1 MKKVLI
7 GLLIACLTFSFVACE
22 MDTIQKVGQTMGS
35 FGNNVYGIKPNM
47 DQVNAAASTV
57 NESVKVLEDGQVTID
72 FPEIINLATDIQAMK
87 DSPAKKEAIQ
97 NEMKQPIVAEPED
110 LQKIKGTLERQMDEV
125 IADMAHAVDTLP
137 EETPTEVKSLLGS
150 VASNLNGIV
159 VSENPTKAELV
170 AISLVSNLSNV
181 IKEKTN
187 EITGGTEQEKIDAG
201 LALADEAL
209 KTLDTINTIN
219 EEFDLLAGI
228 DIASLLDDLDEAK
241 GKDLEELDD
250 DEKMILDFANGLL
263 DAIGRNKDGSLNKD
277 NFDRFASDQVI
288 KRAAYEAG
296 AYGLALYQMKPLIVG
311 DQMSKDAFLFD
322 ITLVAK
328 YQEKD
333 KFTINDLISYLI
345 SYIFTDIYAATE
357 YMLPYGECSL
367 YDYLNALAMEDE
379 EKLNAIVKIY
389 EEHYEDA
396 LNVLL
401 TNFKMEKR
409 FVGEGF
415 AKINTMVNTV
425 LTLML
430 EAGYKDIYYNFEQEI
445 VDGATDFMNELL
457 GE

>member
-47 DQVNAAASTV
+47 DQVNAATSTV

>member
-328 YQEKD
+328 YQERD